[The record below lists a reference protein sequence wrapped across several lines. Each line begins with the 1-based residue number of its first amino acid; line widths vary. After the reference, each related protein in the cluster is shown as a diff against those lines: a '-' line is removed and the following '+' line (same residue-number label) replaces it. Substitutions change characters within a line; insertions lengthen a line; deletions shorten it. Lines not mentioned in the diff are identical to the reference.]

1 MRSLLLV
8 AFMLVGCSTTPDLP
22 PQPVA
27 PTDGGV
33 VAKVGSEIDK
43 ADSRV
48 AAAITVASESADKP
62 AVVKAETKVAL
73 AFLPP
78 PSPGD
83 LAIARARS
91 TNLAD
96 LAAYKS
102 AEDAGRRL
110 LAKIN
115 EDWARMEADQKEAQR
130 VSKLKDDRIV
140 ELVKEVE
147 AAKKDGVVRSAMIG
161 AGFCVLIALGL
172 SLVGQYLRAAIA
184 GLFGLGCAAV
194 PFLLETPWFLP
205 SLGGLILA
213 GGIVAAVIVFRR
225 SRSVPYDPP
234 KA

>member
-1 MRSLLLV
+1 MRRILVLCLLLV
-8 AFMLVGCSTTPDLP
+8 GCATTPDLP

-27 PTDGGV
+27 PTDGEV

-43 ADSRV
+43 SDSRV

-83 LAIARARS
+83 LAIARQRAAS
-91 TNLAD
+91 SPD
-96 LAAYKS
+96 SAAYKS

-130 VSKLKDDRIV
+130 VAKLKDDRIA

-172 SLVGQYLRAAIA
+172 SLVGQYLRAATA

-213 GGIVAAVIVFRR
+213 GGIAAAVIAFRK
-225 SRSVPYDPP
+225 SRTPTYDPP
-234 KA
+234 QS

>member
-1 MRSLLLV
+1 MHRILVLCLLLV
-8 AFMLVGCSTTPDLP
+8 GCATTADLP

-48 AAAITVASESADKP
+48 AAAITVANESADKP

-83 LAIARARS
+83 LAFARQRAAS
-91 TNLAD
+91 AD
-96 LAAYKS
+96 AAAYKA

-110 LAKIN
+110 LAKI
-115 EDWARMEADQKEAQR
+115 DASWATMEADQKEAQR
-130 VSKLKDDRIV
+130 VAKLKDDRIA

-205 SLGGLILA
+205 SLGGIILA
-213 GGIVAAVIVFRR
+213 GGIAAAVIAFRK
-225 SRSVPYDPP
+225 SRPLPDVPPQG
-234 KA
+234 

>member
-8 AFMLVGCSTTPDLP
+8 AFILVGCSTTPDLP

-48 AAAITVASESADKP
+48 AAAITVASEAADKP

-73 AFLPP
+73 SFLPP

-83 LAIARARS
+83 LAFARQRAAA
-91 TNLAD
+91 AD
-96 LAAYKS
+96 PAAYKA

-110 LAKIN
+110 LGKIN

-130 VSKLKDDRIV
+130 VAKLKDDRIV

-172 SLVGQYLRAAIA
+172 SLVGQYLRAAVA
-184 GLFGLGCAAV
+184 GLFGLGCASV

-205 SLGGLILA
+205 SLGGLILVGA
-213 GGIVAAVIVFRR
+213 IVGGIVVIRNKNR
-225 SRSVPYDPP
+225 PCPDVPPQG
-234 KA
+234 

>member
-1 MRSLLLV
+1 MHRILVLCLLLV
-8 AFMLVGCSTTPDLP
+8 GCATTPDLP

-27 PTDGGV
+27 PTDGEV

-43 ADSRV
+43 SDSRV
-48 AAAITVASESADKP
+48 AAAITVANESADKP

-83 LAIARARS
+83 LAIARARAAS
-91 TNLAD
+91 AD
-96 LAAYKS
+96 AAAYKA

-110 LAKIN
+110 LAKI
-115 EDWARMEADQKEAQR
+115 DASWATMEADQREALR
-130 VSKLKDDRIV
+130 VSKLKDDRIA

-147 AAKKDGVVRSAMIG
+147 VAKKDGVVRSAMIG

-172 SLVGQYLRAAIA
+172 SLVGQYLRAAVA

-194 PFLLETPWFLP
+194 PFLFETPWFLP

-213 GGIVAAVIVFRR
+213 GGIAAAVIAYRKTR
-225 SRSVPYDPP
+225 TPTYDPP
-234 KA
+234 QS